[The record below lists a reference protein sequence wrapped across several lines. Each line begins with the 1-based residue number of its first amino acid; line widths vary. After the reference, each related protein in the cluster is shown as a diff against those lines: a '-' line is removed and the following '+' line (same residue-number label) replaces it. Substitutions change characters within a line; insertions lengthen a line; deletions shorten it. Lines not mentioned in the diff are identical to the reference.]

1 MSCLHQLLQQ
11 CAQQEPEYRGGLSS
25 HLPMALTA
33 LARMGATDARLR
45 QYALDYSQRL
55 SPLASA
61 PVPVPVPQTWQH
73 LRGRIEAYPQLLAY
87 FQQQLKQQPQQP
99 QQHPEQLVR
108 HYLPQLMP
116 GLGGAAF
123 HGLLRLAY
131 AMLNDCPEEIAAAL
145 AYFAARYLPL
155 GQRLPQ
161 TGQFGSPQQLYQSL
175 AGIDPALPPADLIFQ
190 SMQSASELPDFAAQV
205 ASVRL
210 DQDTLAA
217 LAHAAVKLFLVKGN
231 FVALHMVTACHALR
245 LLLPYLDDP
254 LEQAVPWLWQAQVA
268 AFYAGKLGCQAVSG
282 VALLPDSA
290 GTDIGDVQ
298 SFAAKHAKDDHS
310 IKMVFTCLEEGRF
323 YGDASHLWQR
333 AAQKVCAAY
342 G

>member
-11 CAQQEPEYRGGLSS
+11 CAQQEPEYNGGLSS
-25 HLPMALTA
+25 HLPMVLTA
-33 LARMGATDARLR
+33 LSRMGASDARLR
-45 QYALDYSQRL
+45 QYALDYAQRL
-55 SPLASA
+55 SPLTSA
-61 PVPVPVPQTWQH
+61 PTPAPVPVPQTWQH

-87 FQQQLKQQPQQP
+87 FQQQLKQQP

-155 GQRLPQ
+155 GQCLPQ

-175 AGIDPALPPADLIFQ
+175 AGIDPALPPSGLIFE
-190 SMQSASELPDFAAQV
+190 SMESASQLPDFAAQV

-217 LAHAAVKLFLVKGN
+217 LAHAAVNLFLVKAN
-231 FVALHMVTACHALR
+231 FVALHMVTSCHAVR
-245 LLLPYLDDP
+245 LLSPYLDDP
-254 LEQAVPWLWQAQVA
+254 LEQALPWLWQAHLA
-268 AFYAGKLGCQAVSG
+268 AFYAGKLGCQSASG
-282 VALLPDSA
+282 VAALPDSA
-290 GTDIGDVQ
+290 GTDIGDAQ
-298 SFAAKHAKDDHS
+298 TFATNHAKDDHS
-310 IKMVFTCLEEGRF
+310 IKMVFTCLEEGQI
-323 YGDASHLWQR
+323 YGDASQLWQQ
-333 AAQKVCAAY
+333 AAQKVCASY